1 MVLFQALQSMV
12 PSSLSPVERG
22 RKSLFSVGCL
32 PKNHPKKIDVAS
44 LMVDTSAKVVTLDKP
59 EGLEVFDR
67 ATVNV
72 KVVELKEIGGK
83 SKTDIIIADGSGTAR
98 VSVWEGHVNT
108 MEVNASYCLKN
119 FMVREFLSTKYLT
132 MAKEGSEIIAIG
144 DIGGVVEQSKEDE
157 GLLLIQNVSILCT
170 WTLINR
176 VFSARLACNVNN
188 KKQPK

>member
-1 MVLFQALQSMV
+1 
-12 PSSLSPVERG
+12 
-22 RKSLFSVGCL
+22 
-32 PKNHPKKIDVAS
+32 
-44 LMVDTSAKVVTLDKP
+44 MVDTTAKVVTLDKL

-108 MEVNASYCLKN
+108 MEENTSYCLKN

-188 KKQPK
+188 KKQPQAIISIQQQTALGNKNV